1 MVNAITSGDILSA
14 EQLKRHS
21 KVYAG
26 PGAGKT
32 YFLVENVKNN
42 LQQSIYK
49 TIIPRNVRLAEAPS
63 HGLPIN
69 VYDTKSA
76 GAESYR
82 LLAEEV
88 IHREDEEWL

>member
-32 YFLVENVKNN
+32 YFLVENVKNIITTKIN
-42 LQQSIYK
+42 GENCKICSINCPFK
-49 TIIPRNVRLAEAPS
+49 FITLSANKNPQDTMQRQWGVIKISVR
-63 HGLPIN
+63 
-69 VYDTKSA
+69 VF
-76 GAESYR
+76 
-82 LLAEEV
+82 V
-88 IHREDEEWL
+88 

>member
-32 YFLVENVKNN
+32 YFLVENVKNIRN
-42 LQQSIYK
+42 YLV
-49 TIIPRNVRLAEAPS
+49 IIV
-63 HGLPIN
+63 
-69 VYDTKSA
+69 VF
-76 GAESYR
+76 
-82 LLAEEV
+82 
-88 IHREDEEWL
+88 W